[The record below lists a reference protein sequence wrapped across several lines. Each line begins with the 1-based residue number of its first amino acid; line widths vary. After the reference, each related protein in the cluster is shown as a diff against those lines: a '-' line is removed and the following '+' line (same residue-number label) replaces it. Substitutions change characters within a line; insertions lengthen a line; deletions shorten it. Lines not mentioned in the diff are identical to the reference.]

1 MYGNL
6 IEKQNFSAKIMEV
19 SAFLRNFAPKIIK
32 TMLNFISFGSGSS
45 GNCYLLYTE
54 SEGLI
59 IDHGIGT
66 RTLKKYLREYGIPLS
81 LVKYVL
87 VTHDHADHVKSVGKF
102 SQENDLDIHATKRV
116 HVGIN
121 NNYCVRY
128 KVPAAHA
135 RCVEPNVPF
144 TLGEFHV
151 MPFSVPHDS
160 ADNIG
165 FLIETQGIKFC
176 LMTDVGHVTEEMG
189 QMIGQANYLVIE
201 ANYDTE
207 MLKAG
212 TYPAHLKVR
221 IMGLG
226 GHLSNADCAQALAE
240 NATSELRHVWLCH
253 LSEENNHPELARK
266 TVEQVLRSYGLVV
279 GADFKLDVLKRTMP
293 TGVFELKSED

>member
-1 MYGNL
+1 
-6 IEKQNFSAKIMEV
+6 MEV

-66 RTLKKYLREYGIPLS
+66 KTMKKYFREYGIPLS

-102 SQENDLDIHATKRV
+102 SMETDLDIHATKRV

-128 KVPAAHA
+128 KVPVAHA
-135 RCVEPNVPF
+135 RCIEPNVPF

-201 ANYDTE
+201 ANYDVE
-207 MLKAG
+207 MLEKG
-212 TYPAHLKVR
+212 PYPYILKQR
-221 IMGLG
+221 ISSPF
-226 GHLSNADCAQALAE
+226 GHLSNEESARFVAE
-240 NATSELRHVWLCH
+240 IYHAGMKNIMLCH
-253 LSEENNHPELARK
+253 LSENNNTPERAMQCLYQQFQKKR
-266 TVEQVLRSYGLVV
+266 VR
-279 GADFKLDVLKRTMP
+279 LDANTSIFPLPRHKC
-293 TGVFELKSED
+293 TGFVYL